1 MVCVLESSTGQV
13 YSYSISG
20 NVVTFL
26 GEGDQH
32 DSKYD
37 TYGLHITHSGMM
49 ITYKLHMYPSEEFQA
64 QYVTKRR
71 GLYAAGAVL
80 IFLFTAGMFLLYDYL
95 VEDRQQKTARMA
107 RNAGNIVDAMF
118 PAAFRERTLTLYKVH
133 GNAERRRSEEGN
145 KSDAGNAVGYAGDQA
160 SSSHSSKDRRSSVL
174 SGSVDKDG
182 IDSEKGISNTTNPR
196 RLSSMVSRTTHLKV
210 TQFIKKGLR
219 TNGPNENDTLLD
231 DQGRS
236 LLDEEPIADLYHDTS
251 IMFSDIVG
259 KAYCLIMVLFLPRYI
274 SHTLSI
280 FHSFLSLGFTKWSSE
295 RSPHEVFQ
303 LLEQI
308 FWEFDDLAAK
318 HNVFKLGTIGDCY
331 IAVTGIP
338 EPMNDHATVLTQF
351 AFDCRDKV
359 RDVFTRLDCEGLN
372 SSHLDM
378 RFGIHSGDTT
388 AGILRG
394 TKSRFELFG
403 DTINTASRMES
414 TGVGGKIQVSEET
427 AHLLRQDDR
436 SRWLRIRDMKIT
448 AKGKGQLQTYWV
460 EPERTSCRVS
470 FSGIN
475 GFDIDSTDSIQL
487 RHRCSSSGQQLSNLE
502 EKVEDEDELDA
513 ICNYNSA
520 KMPPTDDN
528 V

>member
-133 GNAERRRSEEGN
+133 GNHERRRSEEGN
-145 KSDAGNAVGYAGDQA
+145 SADAGNAVGYAGDQA

-231 DQGRS
+231 DQGRR

-259 KAYCLIMVLFLPRYI
+259 KAYCLIMVI
-274 SHTLSI
+274 
-280 FHSFLSLGFTKWSSE
+280 
-295 RSPHEVFQ
+295 
-303 LLEQI
+303 
-308 FWEFDDLAAK
+308 
-318 HNVFKLGTIGDCY
+318 
-331 IAVTGIP
+331 
-338 EPMNDHATVLTQF
+338 
-351 AFDCRDKV
+351 
-359 RDVFTRLDCEGLN
+359 
-372 SSHLDM
+372 
-378 RFGIHSGDTT
+378 
-388 AGILRG
+388 
-394 TKSRFELFG
+394 
-403 DTINTASRMES
+403 
-414 TGVGGKIQVSEET
+414 
-427 AHLLRQDDR
+427 
-436 SRWLRIRDMKIT
+436 
-448 AKGKGQLQTYWV
+448 
-460 EPERTSCRVS
+460 
-470 FSGIN
+470 
-475 GFDIDSTDSIQL
+475 
-487 RHRCSSSGQQLSNLE
+487 
-502 EKVEDEDELDA
+502 
-513 ICNYNSA
+513 
-520 KMPPTDDN
+520 
-528 V
+528 